1 MHGIGGCR
9 DLSLPFKLIVT
20 KAGDRLTCD
29 ATPSKPNKL
38 PYQLRPPAN
47 EEADLNARP
56 TMINTAARR

>member
-1 MHGIGGCR
+1 LHGIGGR
-9 DLSLPFKLIVT
+9 RNFSLPFKLIVT
-20 KAGDRLTCD
+20 KVGDRLTCH
-29 ATPSKPNKL
+29 ATPSKPNQL